1 MAGILDGQ
9 VAIVTGA
16 GRGFGRSIALR
27 LAEEGAAVALV
38 SRSQGQL
45 DAVAGEIRAKGG
57 RALAAPAD
65 VTSLDEVARA
75 VKTAQIQL
83 GPIDLLVNNAGVPG
97 PFGPIWLADPDRW
110 WNAQAVHIRAPV
122 LFLHEVLPGM
132 VQRKQGRVILVSA
145 LAARMA
151 AAYMSAYCTGK
162 IAQSRIVEEVALET
176 KEFGLSAFAIDPGF
190 VFTGIAEETMN
201 DPDAKRWLP
210 GMVERLTEVSKNPTG
225 SGDLERCAQRCVDLA
240 SGRYDGLSGRYM
252 ELADDLDA
260 MLRGARP
267 HWQAQTGLPPQPS
280 PEQPATRR

>member
-27 LAEEGAAVALV
+27 LAQEGAGVALV
-38 SRSQGQL
+38 SRSQDQL
-45 DAVAGEIRAKGG
+45 DAVAAEIKAAGG
-57 RALAAPAD
+57 RALAVPAD
-65 VTSLDEVARA
+65 VTSLSDVARA

-110 WNAQAVHIRAPV
+110 WAAQAVHIRAPV

-132 VQRKQGRVILVSA
+132 VQRKRGRVILVSA

-176 KEFGLSAFAIDPGF
+176 REHGLSAFAIDPGF
-190 VFTGIAEETMN
+190 VFTGIADETMN
-201 DPDAKRWLP
+201 DPDAQRWLP
-210 GMVERLTEVSKNPTG
+210 GMIERLQQVSKAPL
-225 SGDLERCAQRCVDLA
+225 SDDLARCAQRCVDLA
-240 SGRYDGLSGRYM
+240 SGRFDGLSGRYM

-260 MLRGARP
+260 MLAGAPP
-267 HWQAQTGLPPQPS
+267 HWQAQSGPPAQPS
-280 PEQPATRR
+280 PEQSDTRR